1 LKRVTRY
8 RSILLLSC
16 LCASPSF
23 AADELAE
30 FIEAFTSETQSCKT
44 APDQEITFEMKTVPG
59 KPVSEPPTPEELA
72 QVKDLLKKADM
83 PYDRVNHK
91 ATFDVVLALVRAK
104 QVAAFKVVA
113 DPASTA
119 GVKDCLARLASEA
132 GLDSRFE

>member
-1 LKRVTRY
+1 MMRF
-8 RSILLLSC
+8 RSVLLLAC
-16 LCASPSF
+16 LCAAP
-23 AADELAE
+23 AIAKDELAE
-30 FIEAFTSETQSCKT
+30 FIAAFTAETQSCKT
-44 APDQEITFEMKTVPG
+44 APDQEISFEMKTVPG

-91 ATFDVVLALVRAK
+91 ATFDMVLALVRAK

-119 GVKDCLARLASEA
+119 GVKDCLARLASDS
-132 GLDSRFE
+132 GLESIFE